1 MRFPWADRSQSVA
14 RDARHMAQQ
23 TLGYCRL
30 VGSQSTGSV
39 VMYIVK
45 YSSVQSVDPI
55 AEEHQQGIQ
64 DATQWRPAASK
75 FGHPDGLR
83 KWSSD
88 KLHLHAYRPSPS
100 PSPMPSPISLAITHP
115 STDRKVH
122 IAVSS
127 ESTVPLALLARSLP
141 RVS

>member
-1 MRFPWADRSQSVA
+1 MPHS
-14 RDARHMAQQ
+14 
-23 TLGYCRL
+23 G
-30 VGSQSTGSV
+30 
-39 VMYIVK
+39 
-45 YSSVQSVDPI
+45 
-55 AEEHQQGIQ
+55 
-64 DATQWRPAASK
+64 RPAASK
-75 FGHPDGLR
+75 FGLPDGLR

-88 KLHLHAYRPSPS
+88 KLHLHAYRPSPI
-100 PSPMPSPISLAITHP
+100 PSPICLAITHP